1 MIEAFSAAAAWL
13 GSGFSQLS
21 VAQFALI
28 AVAAFAS
35 GIMTTLAGYGVGL
48 IMPLVLVPLV
58 GAEAVVPI
66 AALAGLFLNLSRVAL
81 FFHYADLKRAWT
93 SALVAMPTCAL
104 GAYGFTRLTGK
115 GILLLLGT
123 MLVVSVPLR
132 YLLKHLRMKL
142 TDRGLLAGSFLYGTI
157 FGVTPGAGVIMVA
170 MLMAAGVQGTAVL
183 ATDALVSLALV
194 SVKASVFVVTGV
206 VTPVVLAL
214 ALVTGL
220 AVMPATY
227 VGRMIMLRL
236 PLHIHTAMLDV
247 AVVGGGVVLFY
258 YGLRAG

>member
-1 MIEAFSAAAAWL
+1 MQMLSNLAAWL
-13 GSGFSQLS
+13 ASGFSELSIAQL
-21 VAQFALI
+21 ALI

-35 GIMTTLAGYGVGL
+35 GVMTTLAGYGVGL

-81 FFHYADLKRAWT
+81 FFHYADLKRALT
-93 SALVAMPTCAL
+93 AALIAAPTCAL
-104 GAYGFTRLTGK
+104 GAYGFTRLSGK
-115 GILLLLGT
+115 GILLLLGS
-123 MLVVSVPLR
+123 MLVLSVPLR
-132 YLLKHLRMKL
+132 YLLKRLHMRLS
-142 TDRGLLAGSFLYGTI
+142 DRGLLAGSFFYGTV

-206 VTPVVLAL
+206 ITPVVLAL
-214 ALVTGL
+214 ALVTGV
-220 AVMPATY
+220 AVMPATF

-236 PLHIHTAMLDV
+236 PVHIHTAMLDV
-247 AVVGGGVVLFY
+247 AVVGGGAMLFY
-258 YGLRAG
+258 YGLRAA

>member
-1 MIEAFSAAAAWL
+1 MEMLFNAAAWL
-13 GSGFSQLS
+13 ASGFAQLS
-21 VAQFALI
+21 LI
-28 AVAAFAS
+28 QLVLTAIAAFAS

-48 IMPLVLVPLV
+48 IMPLLLVPLV
-58 GAEAVVPI
+58 GAEAVVPM
-66 AALAGLFLNLSRVAL
+66 AALSGLFLNLSRVAL
-81 FFHYADLKRAWT
+81 FIHYADRRRGLI

-104 GAYGFTRLTGK
+104 GAYGFTQLTGK
-115 GILLLLGT
+115 GILILLGT

-142 TDRGLLAGSFLYGTI
+142 GDRGLLVGSFLYGTI

-214 ALVTGL
+214 ALVTGV

-227 VGRMIMLRL
+227 VGRMIMLRM
-236 PLHIHTAMLDV
+236 PLHVHTAMLDV
-247 AVVGGGVVLFY
+247 AVVVGGAMLLY